1 MKIILISKHYENILD
16 QAELSNSERLLS
28 DDVLLLNSF
37 SKILI
42 AKGNNK

>member
-1 MKIILISKHYENILD
+1 MKIILISRHYENILE
-16 QAELSNSERLLS
+16 QAELSNSEGILS
-28 DDVLLLNSF
+28 DDVLLLNFF